1 MRTRTSLAAVVALLL
16 ATLTACGGTEAKA
29 DPQDCR
35 KALYDQYR
43 DTVAA
48 GDDTPESK
56 RPAACDGVDDKALQR
71 LAGEAIKEY
80 LASDDAEKAVDD
92 AVEGAIDDA
101 PWEEVMPTPDA
112 SDLGKEFDDAKK
124 KLDDL
129 MKETSDATAP

>member
-1 MRTRTSLAAVVALLL
+1 MRTRTTLTAVTALLI
-16 ATLTACGGTEAKA
+16 ATLAACGGTEAKA
-29 DPQDCR
+29 DPQACK

-48 GDDTPESK
+48 GDDAPESK
-56 RPAACDGVDDKALQR
+56 KPAACDGVDGTTLQR

-80 LASDDAEKAVDD
+80 LASDDAEKAIDD
-92 AVEGAIDDA
+92 AVEGAIDDV
-101 PWEEVMPTPDA
+101 PWEDVVPTPDA

-129 MKETSDATAP
+129 MKETDDAQTP

>member
-1 MRTRTSLAAVVALLL
+1 MRTTLTAVTALLL

-29 DPQDCR
+29 DPQACK

-48 GDDTPESK
+48 GDDAPASKQPE
-56 RPAACDGVDDKALQR
+56 ACDGVDDKTLQR

-92 AVEGAIDDA
+92 VVEGAIDDA
-101 PWEEVMPTPDA
+101 PWEDVIPTPDA

-129 MKETSDATAP
+129 MRETNGAAAP